1 MREQRRRDRMPR
13 EDGMNPWLE
22 RRKRQLRRRLTA
34 AGLAVAAAVAA
45 IVIVSGAAGKG
56 GQDPSGTGQTAQEGQ
71 TGSGQ
76 TGANAGSQN
85 QSESRDLVISD
96 QAGNPAPA
104 EEDSQARAREEEA
117 RREAEEKAAAEREAA
132 KVDTS
137 IHIRMVGDVI
147 LHDAVCSV
155 SQTPEGYCFDPLFA
169 NVTAS
174 VQEAD
179 IAIAN
184 QESILGGAEL
194 GISGYPAFNSPYE
207 EGDALVNAGF
217 RVILQ
222 ASNHTLDQGAQGVY
236 NCLNYW
242 SSSHPD
248 IAVLGIAAT
257 PEAASNIYVYEKEGF
272 RIAIL
277 NYTYGSNSYE
287 GLLAD
292 PTTCCLLNVLSE
304 DKVASDIARA
314 KEMADFI
321 IVCPHWG
328 NEYEN
333 YPCELQEEWKN
344 FFFEQGVNLV
354 IGAHPHVIQPVEMV
368 VDESSGRQMLV
379 YYSLG
384 NFVSNQSYANTM
396 VGAMAD
402 VTVHKKGTEIYFE
415 NYGVKPLVTHK
426 GWNQQSFTTYFLE
439 DYTEEL
445 ASQNGILQEDSGF
458 SLQYCKNLC
467 KEVFGDLYQG

>member
-1 MREQRRRDRMPR
+1 MSGQRRRERQPR
-13 EDGMNPWLE
+13 EERRSPWLD

-45 IVIVSGAAGKG
+45 IVVISGAAGRG
-56 GQDPSGTGQTAQEGQ
+56 GQDPSSGSQTAQG
-71 TGSGQ
+71 GSK
-76 TGANAGSQN
+76 GSQQEAQS
-85 QSESRDLVISD
+85 QSESRDLLISD
-96 QAGNPAPA
+96 QTGNPAPA
-104 EEDSQARAREEEA
+104 EEDSQAIARAEEA

-179 IAIAN
+179 ISIAN

-242 SSSHPD
+242 STSHPD
-248 IAVLGIAAT
+248 IAILGISAT

-277 NYTYGSNSYE
+277 NYTYGTNAYE

-292 PTTCCLLNVLSE
+292 PTTSCLLNVLE
-304 DKVASDIARA
+304 ETKVASDIARA
-314 KEMADFI
+314 REMADFI

-333 YPCELQEEWKN
+333 FPSDQQEYWKN
-344 FFFEQGVNLV
+344 FFFDQGVNLV

-368 VDESSGRQMLV
+368 VDETTGRQMLV

-402 VTVHKKGTEIYFE
+402 VTVHKKGTQIYFE
-415 NYGVKPLVTHK
+415 DYGVKPLVTHK
-426 GWNQQSFTTYFLE
+426 GWNQQSFTTYFLQ
-439 DYTEEL
+439 DYTSDM
-445 ASQNGILQEDSGF
+445 ASQNGILQEDNGF
-458 SLQYCKNLC
+458 SLEYCQQLC
-467 KEVFGDLYQG
+467 REVFGDLYQG